1 MIFLIILIVLIAIA
15 IVLFVTWFLSTKAD
29 GNCPLC
35 AMKAFPPS
43 KITIDY
49 KKDEDYNGGSKTPIM
64 GWSSWN
70 SLRNH
75 IDEDTILDMAKAM
88 VDTGLADAGYK
99 YVNIDDCWQSS
110 MRDENGMLQ
119 GDLES
124 FPSGMAQVGRKINQL
139 GLKMGLYTSNGTLT
153 CEDLPASL
161 GNEEIDAKTFASWG
175 VEFFKYDFC
184 HHKYISG
191 KTPIIEYVGIS
202 RKGERE
208 FVKLKPD
215 RAKYTGRAK
224 AIKVDELATKKGIAF
239 LNHGAGTA
247 QFKVDVAQGGEY
259 VFTIHYKKL
268 ASKKETYLQINVN
281 GNTNEVFFPP
291 SVAFTPDARLQ
302 TIIKLSAG
310 ENIITLQ
317 NPVVTRADSSYIQY
331 RRMGKALEDASHD
344 WSMYSGEPQ
353 KPITYS
359 LCEWGTNHPWTWGA
373 KAGNMWRTTHDI
385 MPKWFSIVWIYN
397 RTVNM
402 YKSASPGH
410 VNDPDMLEVGNG
422 KLTIEE
428 NRAHFTLWCMM
439 AAPLVLGNDL
449 RELQNGSKKSDAILK
464 IITNENLIRIDQDT
478 LVKPAKRIGKKGS
491 IDILARPLSNGDVAI
506 CFFNKGGSK
515 KEIEFDLATLKDE
528 KYLGISRTS
537 NAQIKNL
544 WSEEIFHSDT
554 IKTAV
559 ASHDV
564 KVFRISNL

>member
-1 MIFLIILIVLIAIA
+1 
-15 IVLFVTWFLSTKAD
+15 
-29 GNCPLC
+29 
-35 AMKAFPPS
+35 MKAFPPS

-208 FVKLKPD
+208 FVKLTPD

-224 AIKVDELATKKGIAF
+224 AIKF
-239 LNHGAGTA
+239 LLN
-247 QFKVDVAQGGEY
+247 
-259 VFTIHYKKL
+259 L
-268 ASKKETYLQINVN
+268 L
-281 GNTNEVFFPP
+281 FP
-291 SVAFTPDARLQ
+291 
-302 TIIKLSAG
+302 
-310 ENIITLQ
+310 
-317 NPVVTRADSSYIQY
+317 
-331 RRMGKALEDASHD
+331 
-344 WSMYSGEPQ
+344 
-353 KPITYS
+353 
-359 LCEWGTNHPWTWGA
+359 
-373 KAGNMWRTTHDI
+373 
-385 MPKWFSIVWIYN
+385 
-397 RTVNM
+397 
-402 YKSASPGH
+402 
-410 VNDPDMLEVGNG
+410 
-422 KLTIEE
+422 
-428 NRAHFTLWCMM
+428 
-439 AAPLVLGNDL
+439 
-449 RELQNGSKKSDAILK
+449 
-464 IITNENLIRIDQDT
+464 
-478 LVKPAKRIGKKGS
+478 
-491 IDILARPLSNGDVAI
+491 
-506 CFFNKGGSK
+506 
-515 KEIEFDLATLKDE
+515 
-528 KYLGISRTS
+528 
-537 NAQIKNL
+537 
-544 WSEEIFHSDT
+544 
-554 IKTAV
+554 
-559 ASHDV
+559 
-564 KVFRISNL
+564 